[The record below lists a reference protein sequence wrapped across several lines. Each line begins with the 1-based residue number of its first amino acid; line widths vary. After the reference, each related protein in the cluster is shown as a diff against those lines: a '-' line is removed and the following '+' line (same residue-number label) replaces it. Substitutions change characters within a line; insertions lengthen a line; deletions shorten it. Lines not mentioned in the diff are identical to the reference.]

1 MSDERISKLEETMS
15 RMLESGGAS
24 IQFQDPRVSSV
35 NRWLYGVFG
44 TVFTG
49 VGIWLVSS
57 VNTLNVNVERL
68 IAQMA
73 SQSQL
78 TQQRFQANDI
88 SLADLSDRVKDLE
101 RNRASR

>member
-1 MSDERISKLEETMS
+1 MSEERITRLEEAMAKI
-15 RMLESGGAS
+15 LESGGAS
-24 IQFQDPRVSSV
+24 IQLQDPRVSTV

-49 VGIWLVSS
+49 VGLWLVSS

-68 IAQMA
+68 IVQMA
-73 SQSQL
+73 SQSQQ
-78 TQQRFQANDI
+78 TQQRFTSTDASI
-88 SLADLSDRVKDLE
+88 SDLSDRVKDLE